1 MKNKTKKLAA
11 ALLASSM
18 ILGIGIISY
27 AAGHVCAYSYMGQ
40 TTTSPSTTVGSH
52 TYYSY
57 NAVTGKME
65 TLTCYISAETRA
77 DVYKCA
83 CGAIKYENPVTYTH
97 HSSCGQ

>member
-1 MKNKTKKLAA
+1 MTGGM
-11 ALLASSM
+11 LLGM
-18 ILGIGIISY
+18 GIMAY
-27 AAGHVCAYSYMGQ
+27 AAGHECQHSYMGS
-40 TTTSPSTTVGSH
+40 TITSPSAVVGSH

-57 NAVTGKME
+57 NDVTGKMD

-83 CGAIKYENPVTYTH
+83 CGHIEYRNPVTRTS